1 MKKVFYSIQVQQ
13 LQSSSTES
21 VFVYMCTCVFVYLF
35 EKIFLNST
43 QVQQLQSTGR
53 MWRHLSKLLH
63 LLHSIHNQ
71 FCLISF
77 CLCVISSHIN
87 IFTNIHTNIF
97 TNIHTNIF
105 TNIHTNIFTNIQTN
119 IEGEARRI
127 YCIHCSLNSGRVASS
142 FLVEQFHSTR
152 DFCLN

>member
-1 MKKVFYSIQVQQ
+1 MTQSMRLYKKIF
-13 LQSSSTES
+13 TELRWKKYFTQFRCS
-21 VFVYMCTCVFVYLF
+21 NTIKFNWKCICVFVYMCICIFVW
-35 EKIFLNST
+35 KNISQLNPGAATTINWKDVTPSLKAASFAAFNT
-43 QVQQLQSTGR
+43 ESILPD
-53 MWRHLSKLLH
+53 KLLP
-63 LLHSIHNQ
+63 
-71 FCLISF
+71 
-77 CLCVISSHIN
+77 LC
-87 IFTNIHTNIF
+87 
-97 TNIHTNIF
+97 NIHTNIF